1 MANIRLYYHSETLKM
16 QVGVNVIL
24 PENTWGHS
32 FANRPENYR

>member
-24 PENTWGHS
+24 PECI
-32 FANRPENYR
+32 RPLW